1 MAIVAAL
8 VVLLASSVVMAT
20 AQSAPASGWTIVTS
34 ANTSPQESNLL
45 LGTTCTNSWNCW
57 AVGGTIADLNN
68 GQPVAMIEHW
78 DGSTWSIVPSGTPS
92 GNQVSLLWGVTCTS
106 TANCWAVGAQEAGSD
121 PGPVTLAEHWDG
133 SSWSAVT
140 TPDTHGILLSVTCT
154 SGTNCWASGTTQ
166 TDSANSNPLN
176 GFMDHWDGSSWSQV
190 ATAPS
195 GQTYDSFN
203 SVTCTSASNCWTV
216 GFAGPNAV
224 SFGFLPSTLPNAVG
238 DESLIEHWDGASWTV
253 VGAPAAGAY
262 LSAVDCSSSSDC
274 WTVGATMDANGNPST
289 TLVDFWDGT
298 SWTTVPSP
306 NPTTPGNLLTSVTC
320 LDAHQCWATG
330 ATDAVTGQNQN
341 TSPGPFVEAWD
352 GTAWS
357 IEPSPSVTAFGYL
370 ASVACVAGGQCVAAG
385 FAANNVNNNFTLQT
399 LVEQMVSPAVGN
411 QGFWAAARD
420 GGVFTFGDAAFHGSL
435 GGRHLAAPIVGMAP
449 TPDGGGYWMTAGDG
463 GVFTFGDA
471 AFHGSLGGR
480 HLAAPIVGMAPT
492 PDGGGYWLV
501 SADGGVFTFG
511 DAAFH
516 GSLGGRHLD
525 GPVVGMAPTPG
536 GGGYWLASADGGVF
550 TFGDAGYFGSVPGQ
564 GIARHVPVAGLLA
577 SPGGRGYWLVGG
589 DGAVYAYGDAAF
601 LGSLVGKRLAAP
613 ITGVALRTGS

>member
-1 MAIVAAL
+1 M
-8 VVLLASSVVMAT
+8 
-20 AQSAPASGWTIVTS
+20 
-34 ANTSPQESNLL
+34 
-45 LGTTCTNSWNCW
+45 
-57 AVGGTIADLNN
+57 
-68 GQPVAMIEHW
+68 
-78 DGSTWSIVPSGTPS
+78 
-92 GNQVSLLWGVTCTS
+92 
-106 TANCWAVGAQEAGSD
+106 
-121 PGPVTLAEHWDG
+121 
-133 SSWSAVT
+133 
-140 TPDTHGILLSVTCT
+140 SVTCT

-238 DESLIEHWDGASWTV
+238 DQSLIEHWDGVSWTV
-253 VGAPAAGAY
+253 VGGPAAGAY
-262 LSAVDCSSSSDC
+262 LSAVDCSSSSAC
-274 WTVGATMDANGNPST
+274 WAVGATMDANGNPST
-289 TLVDFWDGT
+289 TLVDHWDGN
-298 SWTTVPSP
+298 SWTTVSSP

-320 LDAHQCWATG
+320 LDAQQCWATG
-330 ATDAVTGQNQN
+330 ATEAVTGQNQN

-370 ASVACVAGGQCVAAG
+370 DSVACVAGGQCVADG
-385 FAANNVNNNFTLQT
+385 FAASDVSNNFTLQT
-399 LVEQMVSPAVGN
+399 LVEQMVSPALAN
-411 QGFWAAARD
+411 QGFWAAAGD

-471 AFHGSLGGR
+471 AFTAPSAGGTGRTHRRHGPDTRRRRLLAGECRRWRVHLRRCRVPRLPRRGAAGR
-480 HLAAPIVGMAPT
+480 THRRHGPDTRRRRLLAGECRRRRVHLRRC
-492 PDGGGYWLV
+492 
-501 SADGGVFTFG
+501 
-511 DAAFH
+511 AFH
-516 GSLGGRHLD
+516 GSLGGRHLA

-536 GGGYWLASADGGVF
+536 GGGYWLASTDGGVF
-550 TFGDAGYFGSVPGQ
+550 TFGDAGYVGSVPGQ
-564 GIARHVPVAGLLA
+564 GIDRHVPVAGLLA
-577 SPGGRGYWLVGG
+577 SPGGRGYWLVGR
-589 DGAVYAYGDAAF
+589 DGAVYTYGDAAF

-613 ITGVALRTGS
+613 ITGAAPGNGD